1 MTMAKAIKPRT
12 LEEAFDSSP
21 DECVVEPQ
29 YEVEL
34 VELKGTKKARPA
46 QPPAARATAAAE

>member
-1 MTMAKAIKPRT
+1 MAKVIKPRT

-21 DECVVEPQ
+21 DECVVEPR

-34 VELKGTKKARPA
+34 MELKGTKRTQSP
-46 QPPAARATAAAE
+46 PPAAKAHTAAE

>member
-1 MTMAKAIKPRT
+1 MAKVIKPRT

-34 VELKGTKKARPA
+34 AELKGAKKTRTAP
-46 QPPAARATAAAE
+46 PPATKATAAAE

>member
-1 MTMAKAIKPRT
+1 MVKVIKPRT

-34 VELKGTKKARPA
+34 VELKGTKKTRTA
-46 QPPAARATAAAE
+46 PPTETKATTAAE